1 MKTFFKIF
9 IIAFIVV
16 SCSKEKRP
24 SIVGRWQLAAVYTQM
39 SSGNFDWYESPR
51 SVLFNLT
58 KEGDYSIFLDM
69 PSGHGK
75 YIFNYSTGYLT
86 MISEL
91 GNVTGVDYVS
101 ELNENYLT
109 IDRKINDSVTFR
121 ERYRRAEY

>member
-16 SCSKEKRP
+16 SCSKERRHF
-24 SIVGRWQLAAVYTQM
+24 IVGRWQLAAVYTQM

-51 SVLFNLT
+51 SVLLNLT

-86 MISEL
+86 MISAL

-121 ERYRRAEY
+121 ERYRRTEY

>member
-1 MKTFFKIF
+1 
-9 IIAFIVV
+9 
-16 SCSKEKRP
+16 
-24 SIVGRWQLAAVYTQM
+24 
-39 SSGNFDWYESPR
+39 
-51 SVLFNLT
+51 
-58 KEGDYSIFLDM
+58 
-69 PSGHGK
+69 
-75 YIFNYSTGYLT
+75 

>member
-16 SCSKEKRP
+16 SCSKEKRH

-51 SVLFNLT
+51 SVLLNLT